1 MENITAIIIAKNEE
15 SNITECLKSVSW
27 VNEIVLVDAE
37 STDKTVEFAKAFTT
51 NIFLH
56 KWEGFAKQKEFALS
70 KASNEWVLNVD
81 ADERIS
87 PLLKEEIINLKENN
101 VSGYYLRREN
111 YLLKKHIKSCGWDN
125 DYQLRL
131 VRKSKTRLTN
141 RLVHEGFV
149 VDGKTERLINRLI
162 HYTFTSIEK
171 TVTKINHYTSLRAE
185 ELFKKKKNISGF
197 GIVAHGLA
205 GFFKFFILLRGYRD
219 GVHGL
224 VISLFHSITTFLV
237 YMKVWELQ
245 TGGRKINEELVK

>member
-15 SNITECLKSVSW
+15 SNITECLKSISW

-70 KASNEWVLNVD
+70 KTSNEWVLNVD

-87 PLLKEEIINLKENN
+87 PLLKEEIINLKEND

-149 VDGKTERLINRLI
+149 VDGKTERLVNRLI

-185 ELFKKKKNISGF
+185 ELFREEKKHKWFWNCCSWF
-197 GIVAHGLA
+197 GW
-205 GFFKFFILLRGYRD
+205 FFQSF
-219 GVHGL
+219 
-224 VISLFHSITTFLV
+224 LF
-237 YMKVWELQ
+237 Y
-245 TGGRKINEELVK
+245 